1 MHEDELDAFKIA
13 SSTTRDVKE
22 LLLSVSSATAS
33 LKNIAQRV
41 EDSNERT
48 SNHSELITEMDK
60 LKSTIQM
67 EKKSFE
73 VERERLA
80 KMVQD
85 MMRYNRIRETTSFQ
99 S

>member
-85 MMRYNRIRETTSFQ
+85 MMRYNRIQETTSFQ